1 LFRRAG
7 GLLLVRLRF
16 PLLVLG
22 IAALIANWPWV
33 RNHWDRWTK
42 PGSGLEAA
50 RSLDTE
56 YWCPMCPGVLSDWP
70 AKCPVCHMDLVR
82 RAKGE
87 AVPLSDGVVARMQ
100 FTPYRVQLAGIRTAP
115 AEFRP
120 LAWEATCLG
129 RLKQS
134 GSDPLEIEIDVP
146 QAGLPAVR
154 TGLVAEVETDA
165 LPGQSFRTRVRD
177 ISPHVDRE
185 TQTFG
190 VRLEVE
196 DPRRELKPG
205 LFVTVRLRVPIARLE
220 SSVRQVREQWR
231 DRTATELAIQSRS
244 AFAGPAGLEALVHS
258 ACNLAFQ
265 TAGQTLTIPV
275 GSVIDTGDRK
285 VVFIERMA
293 GMFDGI
299 EVTLGRRCGDHY
311 PVIRG
316 LAPGD
321 RVVTAGAFLLDAETR
336 LNPSLAASYFGAAAR
351 PVRPAPAA
359 PAPAASE
366 DEKLIARQKLCPVTD
381 EPLGSM
387 GAPVKL
393 ILDGRAVF
401 ICCKGCEKAVRSDPK
416 KYLAKIPLPPAP

>member
-1 LFRRAG
+1 
-7 GLLLVRLRF
+7 LLVRLRF

-22 IAALIANWPWV
+22 VAALIANWPWV

-42 PGSGLEAA
+42 PNSGLDAA

-87 AVPLSDGVVARMQ
+87 AVPLPDGVVSRMQ

-115 AEFRP
+115 VEFRP
-120 LAWEATCLG
+120 LNWEASCAA
-129 RLKQS
+129 RLKQT
-134 GSDPLEIEIDVP
+134 GSDSLEVEIDVP
-146 QAGLPAVR
+146 EAGLPAVR
-154 TGLVAEVETDA
+154 TGLLAEVESDA
-165 LPGQSFRTRVRD
+165 FPGQSFRTRVRD

-220 SSVRQVREQWR
+220 SSLRRLREQWR
-231 DRTATELAIQSRS
+231 DRTAADLAVHPRS
-244 AFAGPAGLEALVHS
+244 AFVGPAGLDSLVQS
-258 ACNLAFQ
+258 ACELAYHD
-265 TAGQTLTIPV
+265 AGQTLAIPS

-293 GMFDGI
+293 GTFDGI
-299 EVTLGRRCGDHY
+299 EVTLGRRCGDYY
-311 PVIRG
+311 PVVRG

-321 RVVTAGAFLLDAETR
+321 RLVTAGAFLLDAETR

-351 PVRPAPAA
+351 PSHPAPTR

-366 DEKLIARQKLCPVTD
+366 DEKLIARQKFCPVTD

-393 ILDGRAVF
+393 IVDGRPLF
-401 ICCKGCEKAVRSDPK
+401 ICCKGCENAVRSNPK
-416 KYLAKIPLPPAP
+416 KYLARIPLPPAP